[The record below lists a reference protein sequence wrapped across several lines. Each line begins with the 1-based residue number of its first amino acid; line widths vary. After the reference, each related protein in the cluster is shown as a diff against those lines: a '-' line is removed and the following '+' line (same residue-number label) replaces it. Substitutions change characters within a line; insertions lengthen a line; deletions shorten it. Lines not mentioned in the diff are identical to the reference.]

1 MLASVQAQLKAMGPE
16 LERLRR
22 LVREPR
28 SRTGENELPQSEL
41 WPRLKRVCV
50 ISLAVAN
57 LSTLPAFVS
66 WHQHRWVPAAW
77 CLVFTLNLVWALW
90 EVS

>member
-1 MLASVQAQLKAMGPE
+1 MQAQLKAMGPE
-16 LERLRR
+16 LEQLRR
-22 LVREPR
+22 QVREPR
-28 SRTGENELPQSEL
+28 SGTGENELPQSEL
-41 WPRLKRVCV
+41 WPRLKRFCV
-50 ISLAVAN
+50 IGLAVAN
-57 LSTLPAFVS
+57 LSTLPVFVS